1 VDANDC
7 KFLVKYLQDNHK
19 TYLSESTLK
28 RLFGIVTSPNS
39 ASLFTLNLIS
49 KVLGYE
55 DWSKLNLSLLG
66 NNFEEINHVLLQNAT
81 TEYLITP
88 TSFLKSEKLILN
100 SWVEAYQY
108 YIYTTHLIKT
118 RNWKVINE
126 LLDCEINSNDLQQ
139 FDYFMFVFQPFCL
152 MSFQGD
158 TELIEFIEIKLKSS
172 ENARKYILT
181 GQVFDHKLNQYY
193 GQWVESI
200 SDITSEEFYPFV
212 KLMLCQKHYMNKKI
226 YNALSAFNEVYEYSL
241 KNSIHPILKG
251 RVAAWDYILNNSE
264 KTLNKVLAE
273 HEDEL
278 SKIEILQ
285 FTSRLV
291 WQYFDN
297 TKFFHQFEKIKL
309 SELNL
314 TNTFYQKGRL
324 DCYKL
329 SKSYNYWLQ
338 KSGAYLSIIKQINPH
353 YFHISDLNW
362 LQAQYL
368 QLVAL

>member
-1 VDANDC
+1 MIDVFPNDAPTPPDSPKNWNAGGYQMLVRGDTLRGKYRNSFSKPEPFVPNKVTEVPFALPDIFHTFKKGHRLMVHVQSSWFPIVDRNPQVFMMIKDAKPEDF
-7 KFLVKYLQDNHK
+7 KRATQRIFHSPQ
-19 TYLSESTLK
+19 YLS
-28 RLFGIVTSPNS
+28 R
-39 ASLFTLNLIS
+39 
-49 KVLGYE
+49 
-55 DWSKLNLSLLG
+55 
-66 NNFEEINHVLLQNAT
+66 
-81 TEYLITP
+81 
-88 TSFLKSEKLILN
+88 
-100 SWVEAYQY
+100 
-108 YIYTTHLIKT
+108 
-118 RNWKVINE
+118 
-126 LLDCEINSNDLQQ
+126 
-139 FDYFMFVFQPFCL
+139 
-152 MSFQGD
+152 
-158 TELIEFIEIKLKSS
+158 IEFIEIKLKSS